1 VADERVIMKKLF
13 IKNRKNQKICVVVET
28 PKSAKGLAFVMHG
41 LGGFKD
47 QPFLIKVAEA
57 FLENNFT
64 TVKFDTTN
72 TFGESDG
79 KYEDAT
85 LTNYYED
92 LEDVIKWA
100 EGESWYKEPFILAGH
115 SLGGISCALFSEKYP
130 EKIKALILISPVI
143 SGQLTLETE
152 YGESIKGEWKRSG
165 WHEEKSIS
173 KPGEIKRLPWLHM
186 EDRIKYDL
194 RSEAQKL
201 IMPLLLIVGSKDETT
216 PLEHQKLLFG
226 ALPEGNKELR
236 VIKGAHHMF
245 RKDSEIAELKKV
257 IFEWVKSV

>member
-1 VADERVIMKKLF
+1 MKKLF

-28 PKSAKGLAFVMHG
+28 PKSARGLAFVMHG

-57 FLENNFT
+57 F
-64 TVKFDTTN
+64 
-72 TFGESDG
+72 
-79 KYEDAT
+79 

>member
-1 VADERVIMKKLF
+1 MIMKKLF

-100 EGESWYKEPFILAGH
+100 EEESWYKEPFILAGH
-115 SLGGISCALFSEKYP
+115 SLGGISCALFAEKYP
-130 EKIKALILISPVI
+130 EKIRALIPISPVV
-143 SGQLTLETE
+143 SGGLTLETE
-152 YGESIKGEWKRSG
+152 YGKSIKDEWQRTG
-165 WHEEKSIS
+165 WREEKSVSI
-173 KPGEIKRLPWLHM
+173 PGVIKRLPWSHM
-186 EDRIKYDL
+186 VDRIKYDL
-194 RSEAQKL
+194 RPDAHKL
-201 IMPLLLIVGSKDETT
+201 TMPFLLIVGSKDETA
-216 PLEHQKLLFG
+216 PLEHQKLLFD
-226 ALPEGNKELR
+226 AVPEGNKELL
-236 VIKGAHHMF
+236 VIKGVHHMF
-245 RKDSEIAELKKV
+245 RKDSDIAELKKV
-257 IFEWVKSV
+257 IFELVKSL